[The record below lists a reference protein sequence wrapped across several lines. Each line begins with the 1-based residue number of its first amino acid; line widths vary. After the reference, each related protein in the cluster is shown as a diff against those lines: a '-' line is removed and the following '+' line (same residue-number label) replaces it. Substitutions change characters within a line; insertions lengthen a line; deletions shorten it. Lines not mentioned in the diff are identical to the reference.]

1 MPIVPFIVGDAGINF
16 ENLRHRTGGS
26 VVPAW
31 VRGGAQAE
39 LREMLR

>member
-1 MPIVPFIVGDAGINF
+1 VPRVPFIVGNNGINF
-16 ENLRHRTGGS
+16 ENLRYHTGGS

-31 VRGGAQAE
+31 VRWGAQAE